1 MKLLILDRDGVINID
16 SDDYIKTYQ
25 EWQPLPGS
33 LQAIARATK
42 AGFTIT
48 VATNQSGVGRG
59 LFSLIEL
66 ANIHA
71 RMIEAV
77 EDEGGRIEMIAF
89 CPHTPEDKCECRK
102 PKPGLLKRISK
113 ELGVGL
119 DGVPY
124 IGDSK
129 RDMDAARAVN
139 ARPVLVRTGYGSQ
152 ELEKYPEL
160 AELETH
166 ADLAAAI
173 DALVL
178 ELHD

>member
-16 SDDYIKTYQ
+16 SDDYIKSHE
-25 EWQPLPGS
+25 EWQPIPGS

-42 AGFTIT
+42 AGFTIA

-59 LFSLIEL
+59 LYSLIDL

-71 RMIEAV
+71 RMIEAI
-77 EDEGGRIEMIAF
+77 EDEGGHIEMIAF
-89 CPHTPEDKCECRK
+89 CPHTPEDLCECRK

-113 ELGVGL
+113 ELEIGL
-119 DGVPY
+119 DGVPV

-129 RDMDAARAVN
+129 RDMEAARAVN
-139 ARPVLVRTGYGSQ
+139 ARPMLVKTGCGLQ
-152 ELEKYPEL
+152 ELEKYPDL
-160 AELETH
+160 AELEIH

-178 ELHD
+178 ERHD